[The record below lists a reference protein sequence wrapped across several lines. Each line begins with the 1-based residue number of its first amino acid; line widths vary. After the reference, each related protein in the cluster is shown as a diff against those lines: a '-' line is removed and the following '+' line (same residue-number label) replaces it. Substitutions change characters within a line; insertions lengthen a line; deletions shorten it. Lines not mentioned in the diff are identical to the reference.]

1 MVDRY
6 NLIFYTYDDT
16 NGLRKHH
23 GSTHNG
29 GYSLDIWSTPNGIIC
44 FNTMGKSVHALCDW
58 HVNRIGRTNY
68 YLLHKPQNK
77 NLLVKV
83 VGNIIVTATKD
94 EITLCHDLINMI
106 KNQIQPP
113 EGYTDIL
120 ITKGLEGVLTK
131 ILGQIGRIV
140 DFLPNNPKRKE

>member
-1 MVDRY
+1 
-6 NLIFYTYDDT
+6 
-16 NGLRKHH
+16 
-23 GSTHNG
+23 
-29 GYSLDIWSTPNGIIC
+29 
-44 FNTMGKSVHALCDW
+44 
-58 HVNRIGRTNY
+58 
-68 YLLHKPQNK
+68 
-77 NLLVKV
+77 
-83 VGNIIVTATKD
+83 
-94 EITLCHDLINMI
+94 MI